1 MPSLQC
7 TMALFNVRGARA
19 SLSAALVSPAV
30 KRGWR
35 MVPTVFPIEWEGCRV
50 LYTQAK

>member
-1 MPSLQC
+1 MLLYVHHGTFYC
-7 TMALFNVRGARA
+7 RGACA

-35 MVPTVFPIEWEGCRV
+35 MVPTVFPIEREGYRV
-50 LYTQAK
+50 LYTKAK